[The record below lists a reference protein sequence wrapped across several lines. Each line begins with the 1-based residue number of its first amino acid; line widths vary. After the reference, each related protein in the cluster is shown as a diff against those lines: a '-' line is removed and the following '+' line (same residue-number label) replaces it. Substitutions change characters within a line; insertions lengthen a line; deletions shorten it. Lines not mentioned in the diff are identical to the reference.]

1 MGYAFG
7 VLAAGLALSSEAS
20 AQRNAAESW
29 DSSARGFSS
38 GGSSAPSLP
47 GAAGGGATLES
58 LNKILSASQLSA
70 FDRSIYLSI
79 RAFQL
84 SRLGREADSQKDIAE
99 MGKVLPG
106 DWQVV
111 LSSTMPGLAG
121 GGDRAAALRT
131 LDSALQRTPGDPS
144 LTIAQAQVYMQIA
157 DFQRALGLLD
167 TVLASAQSPGERRS
181 ALFYRGHANFNLGN
195 YAQAADDFDASLAGR
210 PNFKSKQAPLLW
222 RYAAQV
228 RARRDART
236 ALVRDVGAES
246 LNEWP
251 GPILRFLMGKG
262 TAGEL
267 EVAAESD
274 DGAKRSNGK
283 CPAAFFIGMDAV
295 RRGDKQRARE
305 QFQLAQA
312 RCDRRERIF
321 GLEAALRGPAQVA
334 GHHDG
339 GPGVQGH
346 ADAGHRCAYAR
357 VLGDRTA
364 GVLGDIEV
372 GADEDPFAAYL
383 AAGTQVGEANGLHS

>member
-1 MGYAFG
+1 MLRSYSSVD
-7 VLAAGLALSSEAS
+7 VLAKARLAEKSTITEWSMTRSTGTSGLIFL
-20 AQRNAAESW
+20 
-29 DSSARGFSS
+29 
-38 GGSSAPSLP
+38 GSPP
-47 GAAGGGATLES
+47 
-58 LNKILSASQLSA
+58 SA
-70 FDRSIYLSI
+70 FIASRIAARSTTAGTPVKSCIST
-79 RAFQL
+79 RAGRKAI

-99 MGKVLPG
+99 MGRVLPG

-131 LDSALQRTPGDPS
+131 LDNALQRKPGDPS

-167 TVLASAQSPGERRS
+167 AALAGATPGERRS

-228 RARRDART
+228 RARRDARA

-274 DGAKRSNGK
+274 DGAKRANGK

-312 RCDRRERIF
+312 RCPTVSE
-321 GLEAALRGPAQVA
+321 LNWAASSELKR
-334 GHHDG
+334 
-339 GPGVQGH
+339 
-346 ADAGHRCAYAR
+346 
-357 VLGDRTA
+357 L
-364 GVLGDIEV
+364 
-372 GADEDPFAAYL
+372 
-383 AAGTQVGEANGLHS
+383 

>member
-1 MGYAFG
+1 VPKSSTITEWSMTRSTGTSGLIFSGRRRALHG
-7 VLAAGLALSSEAS
+7 VAHGGEIDHGGHAGEVLHQHARRAEGDLVLGLALVLQPGGDARMS
-20 AQRNAAESW
+20 ALVTSLRS
-29 DSSARGFSS
+29 RFSS
-38 GGSSAPSLP
+38 STFMEKGS
-47 GAAGGGATLES
+47 
-58 LNKILSASQLSA
+58 
-70 FDRSIYLSI
+70 
-79 RAFQL
+79 FQL
-84 SRLGREADSQKDIAE
+84 ARLGREADSQKDIAE
-99 MGKVLPG
+99 MGRVLPG

-131 LDSALQRTPGDPS
+131 LDNALQRKPGDPS

-167 TVLASAQSPGERRS
+167 AALAGATPGERRS

-228 RARRDART
+228 RARRDARA

-274 DGAKRSNGK
+274 DGAKRANGK

-312 RCDRRERIF
+312 RCPTVSE
-321 GLEAALRGPAQVA
+321 LNWAASSELKR
-334 GHHDG
+334 
-339 GPGVQGH
+339 
-346 ADAGHRCAYAR
+346 
-357 VLGDRTA
+357 L
-364 GVLGDIEV
+364 
-372 GADEDPFAAYL
+372 
-383 AAGTQVGEANGLHS
+383 

>member
-1 MGYAFG
+1 MRRQIAHVFG
-7 VLAAGLALSSEAS
+7 VLAAVLALSGEAS

-29 DSSARGFSS
+29 DPTARDFSS
-38 GGSSAPSLP
+38 GGAAVPSRPAAPGGS
-47 GAAGGGATLES
+47 GGASLES

-84 SRLGREADSQKDIAE
+84 ARLGREADSQKDIAE
-99 MGKVLPG
+99 MGRVLPG

-131 LDSALQRTPGDPS
+131 LDNALQRKPGDPS

-167 TVLASAQSPGERRS
+167 TALASATPSERRS

-228 RARRDART
+228 RARRDARG

-274 DGAKRSNGK
+274 DGAKRANGK

-312 RCDRRERIF
+312 RCPTVSE
-321 GLEAALRGPAQVA
+321 LNWAASSELKR
-334 GHHDG
+334 
-339 GPGVQGH
+339 
-346 ADAGHRCAYAR
+346 
-357 VLGDRTA
+357 L
-364 GVLGDIEV
+364 
-372 GADEDPFAAYL
+372 
-383 AAGTQVGEANGLHS
+383 

>member
-1 MGYAFG
+1 MRRQIGHVFG
-7 VLAAGLALSSEAS
+7 VLAAVLALSGEAS

-29 DSSARGFSS
+29 DPTARDFSS
-38 GGSSAPSLP
+38 GGSAVPSRPAAPGGS
-47 GAAGGGATLES
+47 GGASLES

-84 SRLGREADSQKDIAE
+84 ARLGREADSQKDIAE
-99 MGKVLPG
+99 MGRVLPG

-131 LDSALQRTPGDPS
+131 LDSALQRKPGDPS

-167 TVLASAQSPGERRS
+167 TALASATPGERRS

-228 RARRDART
+228 RARRDARA

-274 DGAKRSNGK
+274 DGAKRANGK

-312 RCDRRERIF
+312 RCPTVSE
-321 GLEAALRGPAQVA
+321 LNWAASSELKR
-334 GHHDG
+334 
-339 GPGVQGH
+339 
-346 ADAGHRCAYAR
+346 
-357 VLGDRTA
+357 L
-364 GVLGDIEV
+364 
-372 GADEDPFAAYL
+372 
-383 AAGTQVGEANGLHS
+383 